1 MSTRIIVASRLSDGV
16 VVYLNRNDAW
26 TSRIDDARAA
36 NDDSEAEALLAAG
49 AQAAR
54 DQVIVDPYLIEIAE
68 EDGRQRAARL
78 RERIRALGP
87 TVRPDL
93 SRGTEGLS

>member
-87 TVRPDL
+87 TVRPDY